1 MNEEKRSGGARKPDA
16 ALVVGLV
23 NNMPD
28 PALES
33 TERQFRE
40 LLAVA
45 AGPRQFRLRIFSI
58 PERPRGETAR
68 AYVDERY
75 EDIGKLR
82 SGELDGL
89 IVTGAEPRMDV
100 LTDEPYFP
108 ALAKLV
114 DWADDHTTSTV
125 WSCLAAHAAVYHL
138 DGVKRE
144 RIPEKLCGVFD
155 VEKVASHPLVA
166 DVPARWRMPHSRSN
180 TLSEGALAAAGYQSL
195 SRSSEAGADMFGKQ
209 RRSLFLFVQGHP
221 EYDPGALLR
230 EYQRDIGRYLAGERE
245 TYPEMPAG
253 YFDRETAVALDAF
266 RTRALHQRDRA
277 LLDDFPAAAKE
288 RLVHAWSAPATRIYS
303 NWLSYLACQRRGA

>member
-1 MNEEKRSGGARKPDA
+1 VTRSGGAPKDDA

-45 AGPRQFRLRIFSI
+45 AGSRALRLRIFSI

-68 AYVDERY
+68 AYVREHY
-75 EDIGKLR
+75 EDIENLR
-82 SGELDGL
+82 SGHLDGL
-89 IVTGAEPRMDV
+89 IVTGAEPRTDV
-100 LTDEPYFP
+100 LTDEPYWP

-138 DGVKRE
+138 DGVSRE
-144 RIPEKLCGVFD
+144 RIAEKLCGVFD
-155 VEKVASHPLVA
+155 VEKVANHSVLA

-180 TLSEGALAAAGYQSL
+180 TLPESALVGAGYQLL
-195 SRSSEAGADMFGKQ
+195 SRSPEAGTDMFLKQ

-230 EYQRDIGRYLAGERE
+230 EYQRDIGRYLSGERD
-245 TYPEMPAG
+245 TYPEVPAG
-253 YFDRETAVALDAF
+253 YFEGETAVAVDAF
-266 RTRALHQRDRA
+266 RTRALQQRDRA
-277 LLDDFPAAAKE
+277 LLGSFPAAVKE
-288 RLVHAWSAPATRIYS
+288 RLAHAWSAPAVRIYS
-303 NWLSYLACQRRGA
+303 NWLSYLLCQRRGA